1 MTPTTIATPREE
13 EPERC
18 KGKRTKQQKI
28 EIMKTTGRNL
38 KWEQNHIK
46 IMEII
51 KIYDGVK
58 NR

>member
-13 EPERC
+13 EHERC
-18 KGKRTKQQKI
+18 KGQRTKQQQKN
-28 EIMKTTGRNL
+28 EIMKTTGRNS
-38 KWEQNHIK
+38 KNHIK